1 MPIYIVYEPIID
13 LKKNKTVC
21 YFYQQILW
29 DLEWELKNS
38 ERKKNICIMQEP
50 DNVTI
55 AITIS

>member
-1 MPIYIVYEPIID
+1 MPFYIVYEPIID
-13 LKKNKTVC
+13 LKKKKTVC